1 MKKLI
6 ADIKNFNLK
15 NCSEK
20 IVLESNY
27 FSAYRGRLVLRTR
40 FKRSGSLGILFISRY
55 ANRRKSPEDE
65 IRHEYG
71 HTKQLKYLGVM
82 KYILC
87 IGLPSFREWG
97 SDLEYYRRPWE
108 ITADMYG
115 EVISRTYSDK
125 FKERG
130 RRYLETSKAK
140 GTKVWR
146 QIV

>member
-1 MKKLI
+1 
-6 ADIKNFNLK
+6 
-15 NCSEK
+15 
-20 IVLESNY
+20 
-27 FSAYRGRLVLRTR
+27 
-40 FKRSGSLGILFISRY
+40 
-55 ANRRKSPEDE
+55 
-65 IRHEYG
+65 
-71 HTKQLKYLGVM
+71 M

-87 IGLPSFREWG
+87 IGLPSIREWG

-115 EVISRTYSDK
+115 DVVSRTYSDK
-125 FKERG
+125 YKERG

>member
-1 MKKLI
+1 MEKLI

-87 IGLPSFREWG
+87 IGFPS
-97 SDLEYYRRPWE
+97 LRR
-108 ITADMYG
+108 
-115 EVISRTYSDK
+115 
-125 FKERG
+125 ERG
-130 RRYLETSKAK
+130 
-140 GTKVWR
+140 
-146 QIV
+146 

>member
-1 MKKLI
+1 MEKLI

-87 IGLPSFREWG
+87 IGLPSIREWG

-108 ITADMYG
+108 FTADMYG
-115 EVISRTYSDK
+115 DVVSRTYSD
-125 FKERG
+125 
-130 RRYLETSKAK
+130 
-140 GTKVWR
+140 
-146 QIV
+146 